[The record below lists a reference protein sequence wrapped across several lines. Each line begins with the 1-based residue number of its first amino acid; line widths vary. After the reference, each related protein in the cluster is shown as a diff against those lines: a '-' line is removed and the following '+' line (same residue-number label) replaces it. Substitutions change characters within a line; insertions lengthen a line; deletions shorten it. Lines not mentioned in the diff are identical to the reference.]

1 MWPIAGA
8 TIILRLIL
16 GVIITLL
23 PLCSGGSSNDLSATG
38 AWRRALP
45 MMGEAYA

>member
-1 MWPIAGA
+1 MSTGGASRMWPVAGA

-23 PLCSGGSSNDLSATG
+23 PLEF
-38 AWRRALP
+38 RREL
-45 MMGEAYA
+45 E